1 MGCAD
6 RYQMIQLHNIH
17 KSYQR
22 GNLSVPVLRNVSVN
36 IKKGEFVAIMGP
48 SGSGKSTLLNILG
61 CLDTADRGSYT
72 LDNKIIQG
80 ASEDELAAIRNHWLG
95 FVFQSFNLIPRIDAR
110 HNVELPMVYAGV
122 LPAVRQKR
130 ALAALKIVGL
140 ANRAKHVPAHLS
152 GGQQQRVAIARAIV
166 NDPEIIIADEPTGAL
181 DSQASHEIMR
191 LFQQLQTSGK
201 TIVMVTHE
209 DEVAAFAQ
217 RIIRVRDGEI
227 SDNQNENTPT

>member
-1 MGCAD
+1 MACTD

-61 CLDTADRGSYT
+61 CLDTADRGRYT

-122 LPAVRQKR
+122 LPVVRQKR

-140 ANRAKHVPAHLS
+140 ADRARHVPAHLS

-191 LFQQLQTSGK
+191 LFQQLQASGK

-209 DEVAAFAQ
+209 NEVAAFAQ

>member
-1 MGCAD
+1 
-6 RYQMIQLHNIH
+6 MIRLHNVY
-17 KSYQR
+17 KTYLR
-22 GNLSVPVLRNVSVN
+22 GSLPVPVLRNVSVN

-61 CLDTADRGSYT
+61 CLDVADSGSYT
-72 LDNKIIQG
+72 LGNKVIQG
-80 ASEDELAAIRNHWLG
+80 AGEDDLAAIRNRWLG
-95 FVFQSFNLIPRIDAR
+95 FVFQSFNLIPRIDAA
-110 HNVELPMVYAGV
+110 HNVELPMIYAGV
-122 LPAVRQKR
+122 LPAVRRQR
-130 ALAALKIVGL
+130 VLAALKIVGL
-140 ANRAKHVPAHLS
+140 ADRARHIPAHLS

-191 LFQQLQTSGK
+191 LFQQLQSGGK

-209 DEVAAFAQ
+209 DEIAAFAQ

-227 SDNQNENTPT
+227 SDNQDDNISS

>member
-1 MGCAD
+1 
-6 RYQMIQLHNIH
+6 MIQLHNVY
-17 KSYQR
+17 KTYQR
-22 GNLSVPVLRNVSVN
+22 GSLSVPVLRNVSVD

-61 CLDTADRGSYT
+61 CLDTADAGSYT
-72 LDNKIIQG
+72 LGNNIIQG
-80 ASEDELAAIRNHWLG
+80 ASEDNLAAIRNRWLG
-95 FVFQSFNLIPRIDAR
+95 FIFQSFNLIPRIDAK

-122 LPAVRQKR
+122 LPSVRQKR
-130 ALAALKIVGL
+130 ALAALNIVGL
-140 ANRAKHVPAHLS
+140 ADRAKHIPAHLS

-191 LFQQLQTSGK
+191 LFQQLQASGK

-209 DEVAAFAQ
+209 DEIAAFAQ
-217 RIIRVRDGEI
+217 RIIGVRDGEI
-227 SDNQNENTPT
+227 SDHQDERVQK